1 MNQKGKANADAVIV
15 INTEDDEL
23 FVMSGGGQEESDG
36 DKNNYESYPV
46 TVLVAGADGQ
56 AILNTV
62 DSFEGESKNSQ
73 LLARVSVVRD
83 QTDVSQ
89 STEGFSVAGNQ
100 FWPGVRATSE
110 GLQIF
115 SPSGWAVHAVQRQST
130 SNVNEMEWQLFVM
143 SHEVKQQG

>member
-23 FVMSGGGQEESDG
+23 FVMSGGGQQESDN
-36 DKNNYESYPV
+36 KNNFESYPV

-62 DSFEGESKNSQ
+62 DSFGGESKNAQ

-83 QTDVSQ
+83 QTEVSQ
-89 STEGFSVAGNQ
+89 SMGGFSVAGNQ

-115 SPSGWAVHAVQRQST
+115 SPSGWGVHAVQRQST